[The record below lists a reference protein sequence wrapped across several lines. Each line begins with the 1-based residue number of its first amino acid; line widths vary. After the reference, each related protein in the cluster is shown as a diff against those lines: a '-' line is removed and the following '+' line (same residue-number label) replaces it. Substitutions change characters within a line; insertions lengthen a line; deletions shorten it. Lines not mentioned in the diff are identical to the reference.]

1 MNILFFDDDK
11 DDADRIQSEW
21 IKRFCESDQS
31 CLCVVMTEV
40 DVLLYTDLS
49 LFQAIFLC
57 IDIPGLNGMDL
68 AAAVRRRYPAVLLI
82 LISRALS
89 QAPEGCCVNAFRF
102 LRKENMKDEFAACA
116 DEIIRKILEKQGLLS
131 IKERNGWRT
140 VKLADILY
148 IEGSA
153 NRKVYFHMASS
164 EIVEARGKLAD
175 HTENLREQGFL
186 RIQRGYLV
194 NLRHV
199 VGIKNY
205 LVGLDNG
212 EALKAS
218 VQNYSEI
225 CRQYARWRKER
236 EE

>member
-11 DDADRIQSEW
+11 DDADRMQSAW
-21 IKRFCESDQS
+21 INRFCESGRS
-31 CLCVVMTEV
+31 CLCVVMTDI
-40 DVLLYTDLS
+40 DVLLCTDLS

-57 IDIPGLNGMDL
+57 IDVPGLNGMNIAL
-68 AAAVRRRYPAVLLI
+68 AMRKRYPSVLLI
-82 LISRALS
+82 LVSRALS
-89 QAPEGCCVNAFRF
+89 RAPEGCCVNAFRF
-102 LRKENMKDEFAACA
+102 LSKENLKDEFAACM
-116 DEIIRKILEKQGLLS
+116 DEVIRKILETQGFLH
-131 IKERNGWRT
+131 IKERDGWRRL
-140 VKLADILY
+140 KLTDILY

-175 HTENLREQGFL
+175 HTENLRGQGFL

-199 VGIKNY
+199 TGIKNY
-205 LVGLDNG
+205 LVALDNG

-218 VQNYSEI
+218 VKNYSDV
-225 CRQYARWRKER
+225 CGQYARWR
-236 EE
+236 EEHG